1 MYSIYVWDCKA
12 YRCKGENKVERKSEM
27 GKKCALVCTSLK
39 KWKKEGDIKEDDK
52 VSKLVFLEG
61 SRKDVT

>member
-1 MYSIYVWDCKA
+1 
-12 YRCKGENKVERKSEM
+12 M

-61 SRKDVT
+61 SRKDVTWANEWVK